1 MSVDLSIETN
11 NICTTCVQV
20 SGEKRRDIR
29 SPETGVTGC
38 CEPPWM
44 LGNKSVPLQEQQV
57 FLLTKP
63 SLQPLSLLLRCALHV
78 LLWCQICY
86 VAKTQP

>member
-1 MSVDLSIETN
+1 MSVDLSIKTN
-11 NICTTCVQV
+11 NICTTGVQV

-38 CEPPWM
+38 CEPPRT
-44 LGNKSVPLQEQQV
+44 LGNKSVPLPEQQI

-63 SLQPLSLLLRCALHV
+63 SFLSLTFLLRWVLHI
-78 LLWCQICY
+78 LLWCHICY
-86 VAKTQP
+86 VAKT